1 MRNGRYWLETLGC
14 PKNEVDSDKLAG
26 LLESEGYVRSP
37 SPTAADLVVVN
48 TCAFIEPARQES
60 IDAVLTLADVRRP
73 GARLV
78 VTGCMAERYGAQLAA
93 ALPEVDLVAGFGR
106 RLVPVEDAPT
116 DGPTGT
122 PTGAPTGG
130 PAPLAEVPA
139 APVELGARRG
149 TRRAGEGA
157 GAPARV
163 RHALRLLRHPLVPG
177 RAALPAARR
186 GPRGGVRARLGRDDA
201 GERGRPRR
209 PGPRLLR
216 QGPHGGARWLGRGC
230 PPVSAG
236 APRRLRGRAR
246 APHAPRLP
254 LPVGAHRRVG
264 GRRPR
269 HRRAL
274 LRPLAA
280 ARLPSAA
287 RPHAAVGRRGPL
299 LRPHRRHPA
308 GGAPGDLPVVVHPRL
323 PGRDG
328 GGPLRAARVP
338 RGGTARLG
346 GVLHLLEGGGH
357 LRRAPRLP
365 GAGGARLGPPA
376 RVRRGAGRDHGP
388 PA

>member
-149 TRRAGEGA
+149 TRRGGEGA
-157 GAPARV
+157 GTRATRPPRGPVCDARVLRPALAPAAGALVPVGVREGGGRV
-163 RHALRLLRHPLVPG
+163 RQALRLLRHPLVPG

-186 GPRGGVRARLGRDDA
+186 GPRGGVRARLGRDAA
-201 GERGRPRR
+201 GARSRLRCRVPW
-209 PGPRLLR
+209 LLR
-216 QGPHGGARWLGRGC
+216 HGR
-230 PPVSAG
+230 
-236 APRRLRGRAR
+236 
-246 APHAPRLP
+246 
-254 LPVGAHRRVG
+254 
-264 GRRPR
+264 
-269 HRRAL
+269 
-274 LRPLAA
+274 
-280 ARLPSAA
+280 
-287 RPHAAVGRRGPL
+287 
-299 LRPHRRHPA
+299 
-308 GGAPGDLPVVVHPRL
+308 
-323 PGRDG
+323 
-328 GGPLRAARVP
+328 
-338 RGGTARLG
+338 
-346 GVLHLLEGGGH
+346 
-357 LRRAPRLP
+357 
-365 GAGGARLGPPA
+365 
-376 RVRRGAGRDHGP
+376 
-388 PA
+388 